1 MKKNILV
8 TTGLVDTWEFR
19 ENNFILGKWCEFY
32 EFNFFDKE
40 KFMKKNLEIKII
52 KGTDIW
58 DNNEEKIKDYNYIK
72 KISEYLLEI
81 ISEKLSIIHN
91 VNENKEYWRVIISN
105 WLTEYT
111 TGIFYRWES
120 IRIFFEQNKNKK
132 FYSNFILLNDS
143 NYVPKDHL
151 GFNINTQNDYWN
163 HWVFLRIFNFL
174 KIENLSLLEK
184 KVVKNN
190 VNKKVT
196 LRVQNVPFINC
207 VIKLMDRTISKFA
220 FKYNKVILDTFYF
233 PRNEYLKICLRCKL
247 IPSKYLNFFDFSIKQ
262 NDLSK
267 DNKRVKLKNLISK
280 IDDQDK
286 FIQFL
291 LVNIYKDMPK
301 SYLENFHAIK
311 KKILPF
317 AKIKKIIFSMHS
329 LIRNDN
335 FKIYIA
341 EAKKIGSKYIHVVH
355 GGGLDIGN
363 MRQEDPRFNFFEKVS
378 NKIIRWDNTT
388 QKQNIYVNLSPTLP
402 TIKLKNTKDGNNCT
416 IVFYQFPKYIIK
428 CAAGPN
434 LVQTVNL
441 FNKLTH
447 FVNSLNSEIKS
458 KIKFRIKKTLVIN
471 AEYNYEG
478 RFAKM
483 FGKKTLDTPSFK
495 NTFEKTIL
503 NSKLIIA
510 TYPSTAF
517 SEAMYSNI
525 PTILI
530 IDKNHWQLSEKALQ
544 TFNNLKE
551 NNIAF
556 EDFNEAKAHINKYWK
571 ELGMWWK
578 CENVQS
584 SRKRYL
590 INFFNVK
597 PEWFKEWS
605 DYIYFSKKL

>member
-1 MKKNILV
+1 MKRNFLI
-8 TTGLVDTWEFR
+8 TTGIEGTWEFH
-19 ENNFILGKWCEFY
+19 ENNFLLGKWCEFY

-40 KFMKKNLEIKII
+40 KFMKKNLKIEII
-52 KGTDIW
+52 KSTDIW

-120 IRIFFEQNKNKK
+120 IRIFFEKNKNKK
-132 FYSNFILLNDS
+132 FYSNFISLNDLD
-143 NYVPKDHL
+143 YVPKDHIGL
-151 GFNINTQNDYWN
+151 ITNTQNDYWN
-163 HWVFLRIFNFL
+163 HWIFLRIFYFL
-174 KIENLSLLEK
+174 KIKNLSLIEK

-190 VNKKVT
+190 INKKISP
-196 LRVQNVPFINC
+196 RVQNVSFINH
-207 VIKLMDRTISKFA
+207 VIKSIDKTISKFA
-220 FKYNKVILDTFYF
+220 FRYNKVILDTFYF
-233 PRNEYLKICLRCKL
+233 PRNEYLKICSRCKL
-247 IPSKYLNFFDFSIKQ
+247 IPSKYSNFFDFGIKQ

-267 DNKRVKLKNLISK
+267 DNKRVKLKNLILK

-291 LVNIYKDMPK
+291 LVNIHKDMPK
-301 SYLENFHAIK
+301 SYLENFCAIK

-329 LIRNDN
+329 LIHNDN

-341 EAKKIGSKYIHVVH
+341 EAKKIGSKYIHVMH
-355 GGGLDIGN
+355 GGGLETGN
-363 MRQEDPRFNFFEKVS
+363 MNQMDPRFNFFEKVS
-378 NKIIRWDNTT
+378 NKIIRWDNIT

-402 TIKLKNTKDGNNCT
+402 IIKLKNTKAGNNCT
-416 IVFYQFPKYIIK
+416 IIFYEFPKYTIK
-428 CAAGPN
+428 CAVGPTN
-434 LVQTVNL
+434 LVQAVNS

-447 FVNSLNSEIKS
+447 FVNGLNSEIKS
-458 KIKFRIKKTLVIN
+458 KIKFRTKKVLST
-471 AEYNYEG
+471 EYNYEG

-483 FGKKTLDTPSFK
+483 FGKKTLDTFSFK

-517 SEAMYSNI
+517 SEAMYANI

-530 IDKNHWQLSEKALQ
+530 IKKNHWQFSKTALD
-544 TFNNLKE
+544 TFEVLKK
-551 NNIAF
+551 NHIAF
-556 EDFNEAKAHINKYWK
+556 DNFDEAKNHVNKHWK
-571 ELGMWWK
+571 ELSAWWNT
-578 CENVQS
+578 ENVQFA
-584 SRKRYL
+584 RKIYL
-590 INFFNVK
+590 SNFFNVK
-597 PEWFKEWS
+597 ADWYKEWS
-605 DYIYFSKKL
+605 DYIYFSKQL